1 MTKTIKVMQVD
12 QEIQD
17 WYLVFYIILPLLVK
31 TRPHF
36 FLSFLGNAEAYFF
49 HMILGIKVSK
59 FFEH

>member
-1 MTKTIKVMQVD
+1 MQVD